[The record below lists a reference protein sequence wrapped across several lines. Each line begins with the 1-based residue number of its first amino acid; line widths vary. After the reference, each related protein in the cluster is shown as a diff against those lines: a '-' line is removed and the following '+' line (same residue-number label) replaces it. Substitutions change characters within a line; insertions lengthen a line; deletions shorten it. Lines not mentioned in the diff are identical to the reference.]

1 MARVTIVRVFLMTR
15 GRRRRVGVVD
25 GRRSLRVCRGWVVVL
40 MVVVIARRRGS
51 IHRVLR
57 LSLDGFSH
65 ADSNEAPLDSECR
78 VGDSY

>member
-1 MARVTIVRVFLMTR
+1 
-15 GRRRRVGVVD
+15 
-25 GRRSLRVCRGWVVVL
+25 VCRGWVVVL